1 MPGGGLGLMPDATTV
16 ARVAREATGETPGE
30 VRPLGRGMT
39 CVAWA
44 VEAGRR
50 EFVVLVEI
58 PPDGRDALH
67 RDTPANLAARHAIH
81 LALHEADPAAPIP
94 ESVACSATIDRD
106 PLGGRWS
113 WQVLSLVT
121 GEPLDAARHPEAV
134 RDLGR
139 LLARLHTL
147 PVEGQGLLEDRADAI
162 YGRAATPTE
171 SILSRWGQQWPY
183 DGRALLAHPIAR
195 HAPDLVGTLGEL
207 REPLLRYAGPWVQ
220 AGLCHTDLCGPHALV
235 RDGRLTALM
244 DFGDA
249 AIVPVA
255 FDLAS
260 FAYYHAAHRGW
271 DALHTLL
278 EGYEP
283 HRVIRDV
290 REAEA
295 YQLLVVLV
303 LQKVRKRTASG
314 ESALL
319 GEAIDVLRAA
329 LPRAMRRDA

>member
-1 MPGGGLGLMPDATTV
+1 MTGGGLGLMPDATAV

-44 VEAGRR
+44 VKAGRR
-50 EFVVLVEI
+50 EVAVLVEI

-67 RDTPANLAARHAIH
+67 RDTPANLAARYAIH
-81 LALHEADPAAPIP
+81 LALHEADPTAPIP
-94 ESVACSATIDRD
+94 ESVACSATIGRD

-113 WQVLSLVT
+113 WQVLALAA
-121 GEPLDAARHPEAV
+121 GEPLDPGRHPDAV

-139 LLARLHTL
+139 LLALLHAL
-147 PVEGQGLLEDRADAI
+147 PAEGRGLLDDRADAI
-162 YGRAATPTE
+162 HGRTTTPTE
-171 SILSRWGQQWPY
+171 GILSRWGQQWPY
-183 DGRALLAHPIAR
+183 DGRALLGHPIAR
-195 HAPDLVGTLGEL
+195 HAPDLIGALGDL
-207 REPLLRYAGPWVQ
+207 REPLLRYANPEVQ
-220 AGLCHTDLCGPHALV
+220 TGLCHTDLYGPHALV
-235 RDGRLTALM
+235 RDGRLAALM

-271 DALHTLL
+271 GALHTLL

-283 HRVIRDV
+283 RRVIRDV
-290 REAEA
+290 REAET
-295 YQLLVVLV
+295 YQLLVVLA
-303 LQKVRKRTASG
+303 LQKVRKRTTSG
-314 ESALL
+314 ESTLL
-319 GEAIDVLRAA
+319 AEAIDVLRAA